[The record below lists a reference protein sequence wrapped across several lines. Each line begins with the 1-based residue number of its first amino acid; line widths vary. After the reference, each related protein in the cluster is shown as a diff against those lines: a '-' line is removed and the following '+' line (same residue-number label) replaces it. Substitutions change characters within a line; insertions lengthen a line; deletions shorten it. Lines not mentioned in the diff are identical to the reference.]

1 MTDAENGAPEESSM
15 SPDTGGAVP
24 AQASAERG
32 PTDADADSDSD
43 STDGESGSADVD
55 STDVDSADAG
65 APDAAGPGGDAADRA
80 AAVAAL
86 AERVRSVGRSGPG
99 AGASSADPAA
109 STPQDGTAPGTP
121 ADGTG
126 TGRAVTDEQRAQALR
141 ATAEVLAAGGAPAE
155 LATAAVSVFGDGAA
169 EQLREDPWAVLSL
182 PGVRP
187 EHADGFARGLLG
199 PAAGPGDPRRAQAL
213 VGWLLEQAALR
224 GHSALE
230 IGEVTAGLERLGV
243 PDSAAAVQAAV
254 LDGRAMPFQ
263 EELTGAEAHAA
274 GGEDE
279 DEPPTRTL
287 LALERL
293 ALAEESLAD
302 GLVRLMSTFVPGE
315 DHEDATDEAT
325 EETDDGSDSGSVEE
339 AGAEAVVEADGA
351 EADGAEAGAAPQAP
365 AAPGPA
371 AWEAAAGSA
380 PSSSAAALVRAA
392 AGSALVVHTGGEAA
406 RAEPAALLA
415 AATGL
420 GLRAWAATWTDHGRD
435 AFAALAPLA
444 DTPAPA
450 PVATLAELLA
460 GAAGPGR
467 SPDGMLALDLLVVLD
482 APLLDVELAA
492 TLLESLADGTRLV
505 LSGDPGQLW
514 SAGPGRFF
522 ADLLTAK
529 VCPAVAS
536 RTPDFGP
543 IGELVSGVG
552 IGELQP
558 VEAPDKEVVI
568 LTAKDSGEAV
578 HRAVQLLTDSIPRAL
593 GIPSEQVVLLTPGH
607 GGGAGTRALNAAAKA
622 SLNPGPGRFAGFDP
636 GDRVA
641 DSPAPGH
648 TRLARVVDGD
658 AAGLHL
664 EYPDGSR
671 RTVAP
676 AEAKKLRHGWA
687 LTVHQAVGRH
697 WPGAVV
703 VVPDDAAAALSR
715 QWVYTA
721 FGRGER
727 HLSVVH
733 AAGPALPQA
742 VAERPAAPR
751 TTRLR
756 AILAENAAQEFRP
769 LRLRGGTGLESTTGH
784 GADTGPSTLPPCPPA
799 GWGYHPAGGW
809 GRGAHGTAA
818 RAWKALR
825 ATAPTRDPQPM
836 RHRSPELSSG
846 AVYDRELCGV
856 LARRRPTEKGPRAVR
871 AVARWA
877 SPWCS
882 FIVD

>member
-1 MTDAENGAPEESSM
+1 MTDAENGAPEESSTG
-15 SPDTGGAVP
+15 PDTGGAVP
-24 AQASAERG
+24 AQASAERDAAEPAAG
-32 PTDADADSDSD
+32 ADAVATDSEADPGADAGSDSD
-43 STDGESGSADVD
+43 SGSGSDADGEA
-55 STDVDSADAG
+55 ARAG
-65 APDAAGPGGDAADRA
+65 APDAAGPSGGAADRA
-80 AAVAAL
+80 AVVAAL

-99 AGASSADPAA
+99 SAAPSASPAA
-109 STPQDGTAPGTP
+109 PGAPAPADGTAPASP
-121 ADGTG
+121 ADRGGTD
-126 TGRAVTDEQRAQALR
+126 RVVTDEQRAQALR
-141 ATAEVLAAGGAPAE
+141 ATAEVLGAGGAPAG
-155 LATAAVSVFGDGAA
+155 LAGAAVSVFGDGAA

-274 GGEDE
+274 GGDDE

-315 DHEDATDEAT
+315 DQEESAEEAAADSVPETADEDSDDDA
-325 EETDDGSDSGSVEE
+325 DGSD
-339 AGAEAVVEADGA
+339 AEDGT
-351 EADGAEAGAAPQAP
+351 EAAPQAP

-371 AWEAAAGSA
+371 AWEAAAEAA

-392 AGSALVVHTGGEAA
+392 AANALVLHTGGEAA

-415 AATGL
+415 TATGL
-420 GLRAWAATWTDHGRD
+420 GLRAWAATWTDHGRT

-444 DTPAPA
+444 DVPAPA

-467 SPDGMLALDLLVVLD
+467 SPDGTLALDLLVVLD

-558 VEAPDKEVVI
+558 VDAPDKEVVI

-622 SLNPGPGRFAGFDP
+622 RLNPGPGRFAGFDP

-648 TRLARVVDGD
+648 TRPARVVDGD

-664 EYPDGSR
+664 EYPDGTR
-671 RTVAP
+671 RTVPP
-676 AEAKKLRHGWA
+676 AEAQKLRHGWA

-703 VVPDDAAAALSR
+703 VVPDDAAPALSR

-756 AILAENAAQEFRP
+756 AILAENAAQE
-769 LRLRGGTGLESTTGH
+769 
-784 GADTGPSTLPPCPPA
+784 
-799 GWGYHPAGGW
+799 Y
-809 GRGAHGTAA
+809 
-818 RAWKALR
+818 
-825 ATAPTRDPQPM
+825 
-836 RHRSPELSSG
+836 
-846 AVYDRELCGV
+846 
-856 LARRRPTEKGPRAVR
+856 
-871 AVARWA
+871 
-877 SPWCS
+877 
-882 FIVD
+882 

>member
-1 MTDAENGAPEESSM
+1 MTDAENGAPEGTPAGSGGGG
-15 SPDTGGAVP
+15 TAGGAGAVP
-24 AQASAERG
+24 EQTSPERG
-32 PTDADADSDSD
+32 AGEQPVEEQSGGGQGAADAGERADAD
-43 STDGESGSADVD
+43 
-55 STDVDSADAG
+55 
-65 APDAAGPGGDAADRA
+65 PADRA

-86 AERVRSVGRSGPG
+86 AERVRSVGRSDGGSDGPA
-99 AGASSADPAA
+99 AGAPAEGGASAA
-109 STPQDGTAPGTP
+109 GT
-121 ADGTG
+121 D
-126 TGRAVTDEQRAQALR
+126 RAVTDEQRAQALR
-141 ATAEVLAAGGAPAE
+141 ATAEVLTAGGAPAE
-155 LATAAVSVFGDGAA
+155 LAGAAVAVFGDGAA
-169 EQLREDPWAVLSL
+169 EQLREDPWAVLTL

-199 PAAGPGDPRRAQAL
+199 PAAGPGDQRRAQAL

-243 PDSAAAVQAAV
+243 PDPGAAVQAAV

-274 GGEDE
+274 GGDEE

-315 DHEDATDEAT
+315 DPAEVPAQGPAEDPAEDPERDADGDASA
-325 EETDDGSDSGSVEE
+325 EE
-339 AGAEAVVEADGA
+339 GAEAAEEA
-351 EADGAEAGAAPQAP
+351 PV
-365 AAPGPA
+365 APGPA
-371 AWEAAAGSA
+371 AWEAAAAAA
-380 PSSSAAALVRAA
+380 PSSSAAALIRAA
-392 AGSALVVHTGGEAA
+392 AEHALVLHTGGEAA

-435 AFAALAPLA
+435 AFTALAPLA
-444 DTPAPA
+444 DAPAPA

-460 GAAGPGR
+460 GPAGPGR
-467 SPDGMLALDLLVVLD
+467 AADGTLALDLLIVPD

-522 ADLLTAK
+522 ADLLAAK
-529 VCPAVAS
+529 ACPAVAS

-568 LTAKDSGEAV
+568 LTAKDAGEAV

-622 SLNPGPGRFAGFDP
+622 RLNPGPGRFAGFDP
-636 GDRVA
+636 GDRVV

-648 TRLARVVDGD
+648 TRTARVLDGD
-658 AAGLHL
+658 ATGLHL
-664 EYPDGSR
+664 EYPDGTR
-671 RTVAP
+671 RTVPP
-676 AEAKKLRHGWA
+676 AEAGKLRHGWA
-687 LTVHQAVGRH
+687 LTVHQAVGRR

-703 VVPDDAAAALSR
+703 VLPDDAASALTR

-733 AAGPALPQA
+733 AAGQALPQA
-742 VAERPAAPR
+742 VATRPAAPR

-756 AILAENAAQEFRP
+756 AILAENAA
-769 LRLRGGTGLESTTGH
+769 ES
-784 GADTGPSTLPPCPPA
+784 
-799 GWGYHPAGGW
+799 
-809 GRGAHGTAA
+809 
-818 RAWKALR
+818 
-825 ATAPTRDPQPM
+825 
-836 RHRSPELSSG
+836 
-846 AVYDRELCGV
+846 
-856 LARRRPTEKGPRAVR
+856 
-871 AVARWA
+871 
-877 SPWCS
+877 
-882 FIVD
+882 F

>member
-1 MTDAENGAPEESSM
+1 MTDAENGAPEESSTG
-15 SPDTGGAVP
+15 PDTGGAVP
-24 AQASAERG
+24 AQASAEREPAG
-32 PTDADADSDSD
+32 ADPD
-43 STDGESGSADVD
+43 STDGGPADGGSTGPDL
-55 STDVDSADAG
+55 AG
-65 APDAAGPGGDAADRA
+65 AEAPGAAAPGGDAADRA

-86 AERVRSVGRSGPG
+86 AERVRSVGRSDTG
-99 AGASSADPAA
+99 AAPSTGSAPAGGAAPAA
-109 STPQDGTAPGTP
+109 P

-126 TGRAVTDEQRAQALR
+126 TAATDRVVTDEQRARALR
-141 ATAEVLAAGGAPAE
+141 ATTEVLGAGGAPAE
-155 LATAAVSVFGDGAA
+155 LAAAAVSVFGDSAA

-199 PAAGPGDPRRAQAL
+199 PAAGPGDSRRAQAL

-243 PDSAAAVQAAV
+243 PDAAAAVQAAV

-274 GGEDE
+274 GGGEEE

-315 DHEDATDEAT
+315 DR
-325 EETDDGSDSGSVEE
+325 EESDQESDGAS
-339 AGAEAVVEADGA
+339 AAEADADAADGGASGEAADGA
-351 EADGAEAGAAPQAP
+351 ADSAAADEDSADTAGKAA
-365 AAPGPA
+365 AAPGPT
-371 AWEAAAGSA
+371 AWEAAAEAA
-380 PSSSAAALVRAA
+380 PSSSAAALVRAT
-392 AGSALVVHTGGEAA
+392 AGSALVLHTGGEAA

-435 AFAALAPLA
+435 ALTALAPLA
-444 DTPAPA
+444 DAPAPV

-467 SPDGMLALDLLVVLD
+467 SSDGTLALDLLIVLD

-568 LTAKDSGEAV
+568 LTAKDTGEAV
-578 HRAVQLLTDSIPRAL
+578 HRAIQLLTDSIPRAL

-622 SLNPGPGRFAGFDP
+622 RLNPGPGRFAGFDP
-636 GDRVA
+636 GDRIA

-658 AAGLHL
+658 ATGLHL
-664 EYPDGSR
+664 EYPDGTR

-676 AEAKKLRHGWA
+676 AEAQKLRHGWA

-703 VVPDDAAAALSR
+703 VLPDDAAAALSR

-756 AILAENAAQEFRP
+756 AILAENAAQE
-769 LRLRGGTGLESTTGH
+769 
-784 GADTGPSTLPPCPPA
+784 
-799 GWGYHPAGGW
+799 Y
-809 GRGAHGTAA
+809 
-818 RAWKALR
+818 
-825 ATAPTRDPQPM
+825 
-836 RHRSPELSSG
+836 
-846 AVYDRELCGV
+846 
-856 LARRRPTEKGPRAVR
+856 
-871 AVARWA
+871 
-877 SPWCS
+877 
-882 FIVD
+882 

>member
-24 AQASAERG
+24 AQASAEPG
-32 PTDADADSDSD
+32 PAEAADEAAGTDAGAV
-43 STDGESGSADVD
+43 DGE
-55 STDVDSADAG
+55 SADAG
-65 APDAAGPGGDAADRA
+65 SPDATGPGGDAADRA

-99 AGASSADPAA
+99 AVASSASSPA
-109 STPQDGTAPGTP
+109 SAPEAGAAPATP

-126 TGRAVTDEQRAQALR
+126 TDRAVTDEQRAQALR
-141 ATAEVLAAGGAPAE
+141 ATAEVLGAGGAPAE
-155 LATAAVSVFGDGAA
+155 LAAAAVSLFGDGAA

-199 PAAGPGDPRRAQAL
+199 PAAGPGDQRRAQAL

-274 GGEDE
+274 GADDE

-315 DHEDATDEAT
+315 DQ
-325 EETDDGSDSGSVEE
+325 EEQEESAEE
-339 AGAEAVVEADGA
+339 AAADTVAEAADKDTAEEEAAADGA
-351 EADGAEAGAAPQAP
+351 DAQDGADAAPQAP

-371 AWEAAAGSA
+371 AWEAAAEAA

-392 AGSALVVHTGGEAA
+392 AGSALVLHTGGEAA

-415 AATGL
+415 TATGL
-420 GLRAWAATWTDHGRD
+420 GLRAWAATWTDHGRA
-435 AFAALAPLA
+435 AFAALAPLADTPLA

-467 SPDGMLALDLLVVLD
+467 SPDGTLALDLLVVLD

-622 SLNPGPGRFAGFDP
+622 RLNPGPGRFAGFDP

-664 EYPDGSR
+664 EYPDGTR

-676 AEAKKLRHGWA
+676 ADAQKLRHGWA

-756 AILAENAAQEFRP
+756 AILAENAAQE
-769 LRLRGGTGLESTTGH
+769 
-784 GADTGPSTLPPCPPA
+784 
-799 GWGYHPAGGW
+799 Y
-809 GRGAHGTAA
+809 
-818 RAWKALR
+818 
-825 ATAPTRDPQPM
+825 
-836 RHRSPELSSG
+836 
-846 AVYDRELCGV
+846 
-856 LARRRPTEKGPRAVR
+856 
-871 AVARWA
+871 
-877 SPWCS
+877 
-882 FIVD
+882 

>member
-1 MTDAENGAPEESSM
+1 ML
-15 SPDTGGAVP
+15 
-24 AQASAERG
+24 
-32 PTDADADSDSD
+32 
-43 STDGESGSADVD
+43 
-55 STDVDSADAG
+55 
-65 APDAAGPGGDAADRA
+65 
-80 AAVAAL
+80 AL
-86 AERVRSVGRSGPG
+86 K
-99 AGASSADPAA
+99 
-109 STPQDGTAPGTP
+109 
-121 ADGTG
+121 
-126 TGRAVTDEQRAQALR
+126 
-141 ATAEVLAAGGAPAE
+141 ATAEVLTAGGAPAE
-155 LATAAVSVFGDGAA
+155 LAVAAVSVFGDGAA
-169 EQLREDPWAVLSL
+169 EQLREDPWAVLTLS
-182 PGVRP
+182 GVRP

-199 PAAGPGDPRRAQAL
+199 PAAGPGDERRTRAL

-230 IGEVTAGLERLGV
+230 IGEVTAGLDRLGV

-274 GGEDE
+274 GGDEE

-315 DHEDATDEAT
+315 DPEDQADREDTDAMPEAPEAVEEPAAEDAGPDDAVAGDSTGEAADEAP
-325 EETDDGSDSGSVEE
+325 
-339 AGAEAVVEADGA
+339 AV
-351 EADGAEAGAAPQAP
+351 
-365 AAPGPA
+365 APGPA
-371 AWEAAAGSA
+371 AWESAAAAA
-380 PSSSAAALVRAA
+380 PSSSAAALVRAI
-392 AGSALVVHTGGEAA
+392 AGSALVLHTGGEAA
-406 RAEPAALLA
+406 RTEPAALLA

-444 DTPAPA
+444 GSPA

-467 SPDGMLALDLLVVLD
+467 SSDGTLALDLLIVLD

-492 TLLESLADGTRLV
+492 TLLESLADGSRLV

-522 ADLLTAK
+522 ADLLAAR

-568 LTAKDSGEAV
+568 LTAKNAAEAV

-593 GIPSEQVVLLTPGH
+593 GIPAEQVVLLTPGH
-607 GGGAGTRALNAAAKA
+607 GGGGGTRALNAAAKA
-622 SLNPGPGRFAGFDP
+622 RLNPGPGRFGGFDP

-648 TRLARVVDGD
+648 TRLARVLDGD

-671 RTVAP
+671 RTVPP
-676 AEAKKLRHGWA
+676 AEAGKLRHGWA
-687 LTVHQAVGRH
+687 LTVHQAVGRR
-697 WPGAVV
+697 WPGTVV
-703 VVPDDAAAALSR
+703 VLPDDAAAALTR

-756 AILAENAAQEFRP
+756 AILAENAAQ
-769 LRLRGGTGLESTTGH
+769 
-784 GADTGPSTLPPCPPA
+784 A
-799 GWGYHPAGGW
+799 Y
-809 GRGAHGTAA
+809 
-818 RAWKALR
+818 
-825 ATAPTRDPQPM
+825 
-836 RHRSPELSSG
+836 
-846 AVYDRELCGV
+846 
-856 LARRRPTEKGPRAVR
+856 
-871 AVARWA
+871 
-877 SPWCS
+877 
-882 FIVD
+882 